1 MVVISMVARK
11 AAAGECHNEATR
23 AQDLIINIPS
33 ATPFVK
39 PLCRGGDVQPYVV
52 AWSWHE
58 GGCDAGQRRCWKDAP
73 FWSHCSKKNGGM
85 MPAADDGLHN
95 GMLVGLR
102 KTHAV
107 GVPRMFLW
115 ILALELARVLAPSDT
130 QNSRRHLMLHK
141 IRYHLRES
149 NLWKGKTMPIL
160 RRREQKKCDLPGSDS
175 HWKPLLWWFAK
186 RWRETKQREGKGEK
200 RQLLESYI
208 FPSSFSSPLPL
219 SSANHLAKKGAEE
232 VWPAR
237 QTHTRPLLF
246 EQGLAFSFNIYFAKY
261 LTCLIYSYNHGN

>member
-1 MVVISMVARK
+1 
-11 AAAGECHNEATR
+11 
-23 AQDLIINIPS
+23 
-33 ATPFVK
+33 
-39 PLCRGGDVQPYVV
+39 
-52 AWSWHE
+52 
-58 GGCDAGQRRCWKDAP
+58 
-73 FWSHCSKKNGGM
+73 M

-175 HWKPLLWWFAK
+175 H
-186 RWRETKQREGKGEK
+186 
-200 RQLLESYI
+200 
-208 FPSSFSSPLPL
+208 
-219 SSANHLAKKGAEE
+219 
-232 VWPAR
+232 
-237 QTHTRPLLF
+237 
-246 EQGLAFSFNIYFAKY
+246 
-261 LTCLIYSYNHGN
+261 

>member
-1 MVVISMVARK
+1 
-11 AAAGECHNEATR
+11 
-23 AQDLIINIPS
+23 
-33 ATPFVK
+33 
-39 PLCRGGDVQPYVV
+39 
-52 AWSWHE
+52 
-58 GGCDAGQRRCWKDAP
+58 
-73 FWSHCSKKNGGM
+73 M

-130 QNSRRHLMLHK
+130 QNSRRHPMLHK

-208 FPSSFSSPLPL
+208 SPFL
-219 SSANHLAKKGAEE
+219 
-232 VWPAR
+232 
-237 QTHTRPLLF
+237 LLF
-246 EQGLAFSFNIYFAKY
+246 AATSLFG
-261 LTCLIYSYNHGN
+261 